1 MLSWFSKKRD
11 DAEVPAAPEPAAPA
25 KAKASE
31 DAQALWAPRLQAAL
45 GDDAALLLIAKDAPV
60 LQIRLD
66 AIEALVAED
75 ALKQAERELRTQDSR
90 VHRAAKRR
98 HVAAVAQREAR
109 AAAQAVIDAAAL
121 VLKETPLPANRLV
134 AIDRDWQ
141 AIDAAWVEPAQAA
154 RFTELREQLNT
165 RLREQG
171 EAEQRQRQEQQRL
184 LAEALQAQAEADA
197 AERERLA
204 ALAAAQPPSPPPAPE
219 PLPPAAPKALSAEQK
234 QQLDHLFTQAEA
246 AVAEGQLAAV
256 QQHLQ
261 AIDAAIDALHG
272 APLGDKRRAR
282 LHALQAERARLKG
295 WQQWGGARA
304 LDSLVDEAEALAQ
317 ATRAAADP
325 EARAPKLRLK
335 AHAEAIQS
343 LRARWKEID
352 RTGAP
357 SNQALWHR
365 FDAALHIAHEP
376 VAAQQAVLKAQR
388 EENLQARQALLDAL
402 DAVPVGETPDWKEPL
417 RALTHFQLAWRQ
429 LGPLEHTVPSA
440 SRNALQERMRASLAR
455 IEEPLDAA
463 RRSAEA
469 EREQLIARAEA
480 LAQSPAR
487 DAVPRV
493 RELQAE
499 WQQHARTLPLARA
512 AEGALWARFKA
523 ATDAVFAQREAAS
536 SARDAELAA
545 NLAAREALITRLSEI
560 DLDAT
565 PVADLQRALR
575 EAEHAWRT
583 PLEVP
588 RAAVASIDTRFRA
601 AHEAVAQA
609 VAHSAKKRWQA
620 QCDAL
625 AAKLALC
632 EESEATPGSDLA
644 ERWAAQ
650 PTLPV
655 AWEKPLALRWSH
667 APAPAATAPCDDLLL
682 RLEAAFNL
690 PASAEQQAARR
701 ELKLRELKEALEGRA
716 AQTQDPVAQ
725 RARWFV
731 ELLQHQGLSPVQR
744 ERLHA
749 LVAALREAPPGTLGG
764 GAR

>member
-11 DAEVPAAPEPAAPA
+11 DTEVPAAPEPAATA
-25 KAKASE
+25 KAKAIE

-45 GDDAALLLIAKDAPV
+45 GDDAALLLVAKDSPV

-66 AIEALVAED
+66 AIEALVGED

-109 AAAQAVIDAAAL
+109 AAAQAVIDAATA
-121 VLKETPLPANRLV
+121 VLGETPLPANRLV

-141 AIDAAWVEPAQAA
+141 AIDAALVEPAQAA
-154 RFTELREQLNT
+154 RFTDLREQLNT

-171 EAEQRQRQEQQRL
+171 EEEQRRLQEQQRL
-184 LAEALQAQAEADA
+184 IAEA

-204 ALAAAQPPSPPPAPE
+204 ALASLAAAQPPSPPPAPE
-219 PLPPAAPKALSAEQK
+219 PVPVPPAAPKTLSAEQK
-234 QQLDHLFTQAEA
+234 QQLDHLFTLAEA

-261 AIDAAIDALHG
+261 AIDAAVDTLHG

-282 LHALQAERARLKG
+282 LHALQAEHARLKG

-325 EARAPKLRLK
+325 DAKAPKLRIK

-357 SNQALWHR
+357 SNQALWRR

-402 DAVPVGETPDWKEPL
+402 DAVPIGETPDWKEPL

-455 IEEPLDAA
+455 IEGPLDAA

-469 EREQLIARAEA
+469 EREQLIVRAEA
-480 LAQSPAR
+480 LGQSSAR

-512 AEGALWARFKA
+512 AEAALWARFKA
-523 ATDAVFAQREAAS
+523 ATDAVFAQREAAFN
-536 SARDAELAA
+536 ARDTELAA
-545 NLAAREALITRLSEI
+545 NLAAREALITRLTEI

-565 PVADLQRALR
+565 PVAELQRVLR

-588 RAAVASIDTRFRA
+588 RAAVASIDTRFRT
-601 AHEAVAQA
+601 AHEAVMRA
-609 VAHSAKKRWQA
+609 VADSAKKRWQA

-632 EESEATPGSDLA
+632 EEIEATPGSDLA

-690 PASAEQQAARR
+690 PAGAEQQAARR
-701 ELKLRELKEALEGRA
+701 DLKLRELKEALEGRA
-716 AQTQDPVAQ
+716 AQAQDPVAQ
-725 RARWFV
+725 RARWFA
-731 ELLQHQGLSPVQR
+731 ELLQHKGLSPAQR